1 MSIVSRIGS
10 AFKDFYIELTQKVTW
25 PTRQE
30 LTSSSIVVLVA
41 SIIIALFVTGV
52 DQIFERALKFIYQ
65 ALA

>member
-10 AFKDFYIELTQKVTW
+10 AFKDSYIELTQKVTW

-52 DQIFERALKFIYQ
+52 DQVCERALKFIYQ

>member
-10 AFKDFYIELTQKVTW
+10 AFKDSYIELTQKVTW
-25 PTRQE
+25 STRQE

-52 DQIFERALKFIYQ
+52 DQVFERALKFIYQ